1 MIGTVIKI
9 KIIEG
14 SPETDPRMG
23 VFVSKNSKGKRDVI
37 SIQWG
42 KDSLFRIVR
51 FYLVNLGGE
60 ILDSFFSQCSKTYSR

>member
-23 VFVSKNSKGKRDVI
+23 VFVSKKSKGKRDVI

-42 KDSLFRIVR
+42 KDSLFKIV
-51 FYLVNLGGE
+51 
-60 ILDSFFSQCSKTYSR
+60 